1 MILMSAKRRPEKL
14 QLFKIKS
21 SHDSPTDQ
29 ITEGGPE
36 IDKILK
42 EAGEMELKS
51 ALEQKENMILRNQDW
66 ARIAEKDEEF
76 TFKNKN
82 FINLL

>member
-51 ALEQKENMILRNQDW
+51 ALEQKETITLRS
-66 ARIAEKDEEF
+66 RIELRSKPRLS
-76 TFKNKN
+76 KNR
-82 FINLL
+82 

>member
-1 MILMSAKRRPEKL
+1 M
-14 QLFKIKS
+14 FKIKS
-21 SHDSPTDQ
+21 AHDSPTDQ

-76 TFKNKN
+76 TLVHNNQVKAPELAKKGSLF
-82 FINLL
+82 

>member
-1 MILMSAKRRPEKL
+1 M
-14 QLFKIKS
+14 
-21 SHDSPTDQ
+21 DQ
-29 ITEGGPE
+29 IIEGGPE
-36 IDKILK
+36 NDKILK

-66 ARIAEKDEEF
+66 ARIAEKDE
-76 TFKNKN
+76 NKN

>member
-1 MILMSAKRRPEKL
+1 ME
-14 QLFKIKS
+14 LFKIKS
-21 SHDSPTDQ
+21 SLDSPTDQ

-51 ALEQKENMILRNQDW
+51 ALEQKENMILRNQD
-66 ARIAEKDEEF
+66 
-76 TFKNKN
+76 
-82 FINLL
+82 